1 MSMTRRFIGD
11 RRAIALA
18 ATIFVGISG
27 AGLGNAA
34 PRSATWDPTCT
45 AGAPSIVR
53 WVRTS
58 AMTERPALDRWCA
71 GVGPPARMEGRQAAE
86 VFAGPFVVA
95 SWNTHVG
102 AGDIDAFV
110 GDLRSGRLTGTP
122 VADFVLLLQEVYRGG
137 LDVPSLAGVRW
148 ASAEQPPGSA
158 HARVAVTGAAERLG
172 LSAIYV
178 PSMRNGR
185 PGATSEDR
193 GNAILSSVRLSDVTA
208 IELPLERQRRVAIA
222 ATVTVRGPDGSAQP
236 VRLVCT
242 HFTNMVMHHAW
253 ILSESGRLRQ
263 ARALAQTLPTDG
275 SLILGGDLN
284 SWFGF
289 RDAAYRQ
296 LAAKLSR
303 ASAEDRRPTF
313 GPLRLDHLL
322 FRLPA
327 TWRTEVRRVDR
338 KYGSDH
344 YPLVAMIDA
353 PR

>member
-1 MSMTRRFIGD
+1 M
-11 RRAIALA
+11 
-18 ATIFVGISG
+18 
-27 AGLGNAA
+27 
-34 PRSATWDPTCT
+34 
-45 AGAPSIVR
+45 
-53 WVRTS
+53 
-58 AMTERPALDRWCA
+58 
-71 GVGPPARMEGRQAAE
+71 
-86 VFAGPFVVA
+86 

-110 GDLRSGRLTGTP
+110 SDLRSGRLTGKP
-122 VADFVLLLQEVYRGG
+122 VTDFVLLLQEVYRGG
-137 LDVPSLAGVRW
+137 SGVPSLPGVRW
-148 ASAEQPPGSA
+148 ASAEQPPGDA
-158 HARVAVTGAAERLG
+158 HARVEVTAAADRLG
-172 LSAIYV
+172 LSAIYI

-222 ATVTVRGPDGSAQP
+222 ATVSVKGRDGAQP

-242 HFTNMVMHHAW
+242 HFTNMVMHHVW

-263 ARALAQTLPTDG
+263 ARALAETLPNDG

-296 LAAKLSR
+296 LAARLSP
-303 ASAEDRRPTF
+303 AVNEDRRPTF

-327 TWRTEVRRVDR
+327 AWRTEVRRVDN

-344 YPLVAMIDA
+344 YPLVSLINI
-353 PR
+353 P